1 MEEEDEVQGRG
12 LHEPPGRV
20 ELHTRAD
27 PVPPVS
33 HSLPCPH
40 FLGQLHSCASGNP
53 DPGSQDHE
61 PRRARVLVRT
71 LAGLVCSHSLN
82 VLDWAAPSSGL

>member
-20 ELHTRAD
+20 ELHTQDGR
-27 PVPPVS
+27 VPLCES
-33 HSLPCPH
+33 PCPH
-40 FLGQLHSCASGNP
+40 FPGQLHSCASDNP
-53 DPGSQDHE
+53 DPGSRGHQ
-61 PRRARVLVRT
+61 PRRARVLART